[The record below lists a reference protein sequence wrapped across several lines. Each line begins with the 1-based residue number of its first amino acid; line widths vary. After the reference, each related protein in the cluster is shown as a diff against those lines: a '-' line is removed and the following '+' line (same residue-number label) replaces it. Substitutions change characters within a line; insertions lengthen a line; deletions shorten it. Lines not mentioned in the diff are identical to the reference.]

1 MAVYTACNGWRW
13 FGRVRASGL
22 ALVTAA
28 AMAGWGVAGSGAAA
42 AQASVYPGALR
53 LTVAKVVAG
62 AAGDTLGW
70 DYQVPLT
77 YKVAGT
83 ISLDVPAGFTA
94 PQASAPGSPGY
105 VSATSGCAQFQV
117 TGTAPQHDGSTMITV
132 AVSCAKGLTGAIS
145 YTGVTVPT
153 VAGKYVFAATFTP
166 AAGTAEPFAQGD
178 IVAVQHGPLASL
190 IISPASSWIATGS
203 TQTYTVQGLDA
214 FGNPLGNLTS
224 GTKFTISPDGS
235 CGRSFCT
242 ASVNG
247 PHIVTATDR
256 GVTTTASLTVATLDA
271 DLAVTQTVTS
281 ATPYYYAPV
290 TFETTVT
297 NTSPGFTSYGISATV
312 AEPSGLVSPV
322 ATPSGST
329 SYDPATG
336 IWTIGSLAPG
346 ASATLDISSDAGDV
360 LDGTQT
366 VTATATATTPD
377 PNQANNTASASEA
390 SQPAPIAALITADPN
405 NQNPVDVCASPPV
418 TNTWDGA
425 TVNAVNPA
433 APPPAPSSFTYTWS
447 CALAGDPFNSCP
459 FPPANNSYDSP
470 FISYISNEMSP
481 GDAYLLTLTITP
493 NGTDPNYQT
502 YAPGNF
508 PSTYVTI
515 LTGCLE

>member
-1 MAVYTACNGWRW
+1 MAVYTAHSGWRW
-13 FGRVRASGL
+13 FGRVRAAGL

-28 AMAGWGVAGSGAAA
+28 AVIGWQAAP
-42 AQASVYPGALR
+42 AQASMYPGALR
-53 LTVAKVVAG
+53 LTVAHVVAG
-62 AAGDTLGW
+62 TAGDTLGW
-70 DYQVPLT
+70 TYQAPLNRAVT
-77 YKVAGT
+77 GT

-117 TGTAPQHDGSTMITV
+117 SGTAPQHDGSTMITLT
-132 AVSCAKGLTGAIS
+132 VSCAKGLTGAIS

-153 VAGKYVFAATFTP
+153 VAGGYVFAATLALATGS
-166 AAGTAEPFAQGD
+166 AMPFAQGD
-178 IVAVQHGPLASL
+178 IVTVQHGPLASL

-203 TQTYTVQGLDA
+203 TQTYTVLGLDA
-214 FGNPLGNLTS
+214 FGNPLGNLTG
-224 GTKFTISPDGS
+224 GTKFNISPDGS

-297 NTSPGFTSYGISATV
+297 NTSPGFTSYGVSATV
-312 AEPSGLVSPV
+312 AEASGLVSPV

-346 ASATLDISSDAGDV
+346 ASVTLDISGDAGDV

-366 VTATATATTPD
+366 VTATVTAATPD

-390 SQPAPIAALITADPN
+390 SQPAPIAALITADPG

-418 TNTWDGA
+418 TNTWDGSA
-425 TVNAVNPA
+425 VNAVTPA
-433 APPPAPSSFTYTWS
+433 APPPAPGSFTYTWS
-447 CALAGDPFNSCP
+447 CAPAGDPSTSCS

-470 FISYISNEMSP
+470 FISYTSSEMSP
-481 GDAYLLTLTITP
+481 GEGYLLTLTITP

-502 YAPGNF
+502 YPPSNL
-508 PSTYVTI
+508 PSTYITI
-515 LTGCLE
+515 LTTCLE